1 MDLAEQNKNLLK
13 EIQRLKEQI
22 KEKDSMND
30 FSKPFSDMMSPMK
43 DMLPQF
49 NSLKKMLEDK
59 MKQAEQRIDKKPDIK
74 KKNEVLINK
83 KDCSITLLSDGQ
95 IIINFSDKKYS
106 EIYFEKLQEK

>member
-59 MKQAEQRIDKKPDIK
+59 MKEMDQLLAEQ
-74 KKNEVLINK
+74 N
-83 KDCSITLLSDGQ
+83 
-95 IIINFSDKKYS
+95 
-106 EIYFEKLQEK
+106 